1 MFCSLRFLCFH
12 QNTLK
17 FNQDSKRRPKKKGNI
32 EWPLYIPSLCPF
44 KMIEILY
51 IHTNACTHVV
61 MILLYISLSTRFWRM
76 FDIHGWNTD
85 YFCSSVLLYII
96 GSRLFLTSR
105 EFNYMIDGLNPES
118 RMLLIWFFFSLSFVF
133 GITSVT
139 IAFRQFTTKAV
150 LSSIVTFIVNKEW
163 MYFYAMSYLH
173 GWMR

>member
-17 FNQDSKRRPKKKGNI
+17 FNQDSKRRPKKGNI

-96 GSRLFLTSR
+96 GSRLFLKSR
-105 EFNYMIDGLNPES
+105 EFNYMIDGFKILRIDTNKTLKVECY
-118 RMLLIWFFFSLSFVF
+118 WFDFFSLSFVF

-139 IAFRQFTTKAV
+139 IAFWQFTTKAV
-150 LSSIVTFIVNKEW
+150 
-163 MYFYAMSYLH
+163 YFYRRL
-173 GWMR
+173 